1 MKLRKKG
8 KTDDIPKDLPM
19 PILRVKTTRSWESF
33 AIGLIVGMTFAFITF
48 SMGYY
53 TDVR

>member
-33 AIGLIVGMTFAFITF
+33 AIGLIVRMKFAFITF
-48 SMGYY
+48 SKGY
-53 TDVR
+53 

>member
-1 MKLRKKG
+1 MNWGKKKPKVEE
-8 KTDDIPKDLPM
+8 KTHL
-19 PILRVKTTRSWESF
+19 PILRVKNNRSWESF

>member
-1 MKLRKKG
+1 MMNLGKKKPKEVD
-8 KTDDIPKDLPM
+8 KTI
-19 PILRVKTTRSWESF
+19 PILRVKNSRSWESF

>member
-1 MKLRKKG
+1 MKWRKKSI
-8 KTDDIPKDLPM
+8 TEDIPM
-19 PILRVKTTRSWESF
+19 PILRVKNSRSWESF
-33 AIGLIVGMTFAFITF
+33 AIGMIIGMTFAFITF

>member
-8 KTDDIPKDLPM
+8 KTEDMPKDILM
-19 PILRVKTTRSWESF
+19 PILRVKSTRSWESF

-53 TDVR
+53 ADVR

>member
-1 MKLRKKG
+1 MKWRKKSI
-8 KTDDIPKDLPM
+8 TEDLPKDIPM
-19 PILRVKTTRSWESF
+19 PILRVKNSRSWESF
-33 AIGLIVGMTFAFITF
+33 AIGMIIGMTFAFITF